1 MLRKPLAI
9 VLLFL
14 LTIFFWW
21 IFQTTRPLTGVEPKG
36 GAEAWAPWISLATSV
51 VTLLTGI
58 AGLALKLTEM
68 RTQKPKSKE
77 S

>member
-21 IFQTTRPLTGVEPKG
+21 IFQTTRPLPGVEPKG
-36 GAEAWAPWISLATSV
+36 GAEDWAPWISLATSV
-51 VTLLTGI
+51 VTLLAGI
-58 AGLALKLTEM
+58 AGLALKLVEM
-68 RTQKPKSKE
+68 RTQKPQNKE